1 MKICIF
7 CSANQQIDPDF
18 FRMTEELGQWA
29 AREGHTIVYG
39 GVNQGL
45 MECIGKAAHE
55 AGGRTI
61 GVIPRIVEKSGRIS
75 DYVDIEMLCDNLSD
89 RKQMMEDQ
97 SDVFVA
103 LPGGIGTIDEL
114 FTIAAAHTIGYHN
127 KLVIL
132 YNMKG
137 FWDSLIAMLDD
148 LQQKGMVRGNWRDY
162 IAVANNLEEL
172 SRKTRLTSL
181 SAELKLHSQQPPS
194 VRARQD
200 LCRSSH
206 KGAECRG

>member
-29 AREGHTIVYG
+29 TREGHTIVFG

-45 MECIGKAAHE
+45 MECVGKAAHE

-61 GVIPRIVEKSGRIS
+61 GVIPRIIEKSGRIS

-114 FTIAAAHTIGYHN
+114 FTIAAAHTIGYHD

-148 LQQKGMVRGNWRDY
+148 LQQKGMVRGNWHDY

-172 SRKTRLTSL
+172 SRII
-181 SAELKLHSQQPPS
+181 
-194 VRARQD
+194 
-200 LCRSSH
+200 
-206 KGAECRG
+206 